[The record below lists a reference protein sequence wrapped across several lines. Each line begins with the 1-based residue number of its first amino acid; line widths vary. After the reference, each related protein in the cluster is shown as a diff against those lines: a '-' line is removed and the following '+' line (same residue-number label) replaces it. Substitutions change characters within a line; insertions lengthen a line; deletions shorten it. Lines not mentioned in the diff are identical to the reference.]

1 MWEQTNNK
9 VLFYSYA
16 YKITQNR
23 LLCATKSQALASLL
37 LWFKLAHR
45 LKVAFSHVQ
54 NRHEKHAN
62 TKQMFYKT
70 QATAW
75 NDSSKLPPMQ
85 KIHYKTLSILIGNIP
100 DFVAP
105 KPSFYWPF
113 TCSILHPFFTLIG
126 AMRRGYWAQE
136 EKVVEARKK
145 PKKRAEEAGLEPHP
159 ISQERQDN
167 TDHTSFTSKWNTQKG
182 LLQIATEQDKGGTE
196 RYFRSILK
204 QIRCI

>member
-1 MWEQTNNK
+1 MQILHK
-9 VLFYSYA
+9 CF
-16 YKITQNR
+16 
-23 LLCATKSQALASLL
+23 TKRKQ
-37 LWFKLAHR
+37 
-45 LKVAFSHVQ
+45 
-54 NRHEKHAN
+54 RHETIHQN
-62 TKQMFYKT
+62 Y
-70 QATAW
+70 
-75 NDSSKLPPMQ
+75 PPMQ
-85 KIHYKTLSILIGNIP
+85 KMHYKTLSILIGNIP

-204 QIRCI
+204 QTRCAQKPVKSLIQTV